1 MKHFRQIYMTVESIT
16 VMTV

>member
-1 MKHFRQIYMTVESIT
+1 MTVESIT